1 MTWFEISIRDI
12 DPPLPG
18 PLYCY
23 NFLIIRA
30 AKLRMLT
37 FQTYLRNWARSANTF
52 SNYFVP
58 KNNFS
63 LKKTLWIFFSQK
75 TFLNQ
80 NFPKNFFEPK
90 FPKKLFWT
98 ILFPKNYF
106 FPKNIFQRF
115 FPKNFLNYFFPKNF
129 FELFFFQK
137 NYFQILFPEQS
148 FQCLYSVY
156 IKKNRTNSHKSI
168 DNQQKITCV

>member
-1 MTWFEISIRDI
+1 M
-12 DPPLPG
+12 
-18 PLYCY
+18 
-23 NFLIIRA
+23 N
-30 AKLRMLT
+30 
-37 FQTYLRNWARSANTF
+37 
-52 SNYFVP
+52 
-58 KNNFS
+58 
-63 LKKTLWIFFSQK
+63 FFSPK

-137 NYFQILFPEQS
+137 NYFQILFPKQS

-156 IKKNRTNSHKSI
+156 ITQNLTNSHKSI
-168 DNQQKITCV
+168 DYPTKMTCVQFKTLYQNALTNIDMHLILTGFKTQNFWGTFLTCAELYITSY